1 MKSNPFDDG
10 GPEGLREDGRSPGD
24 GTAEAVTCERTPYEG
39 LPYEP
44 PRELAEAIERARPRL
59 GRLASSV
66 LFFPTIGSTNDV
78 ALAWS
83 AKASAERPA
92 LEWSVMEVAERLAL
106 ERSAKALAGRSCAR
120 SEGLVVVADEQ
131 TAGRGRRGHSWF
143 SPAGSGLYVSV
154 VLTPG
159 AARVDPP
166 RARMLLTLAAGVAL
180 VEGVEAGT
188 GLRVDLKW
196 PNDLQVSRRKLAGIL
211 AEATSVGS
219 TTDCV
224 VAGYGINVA
233 STALPPDLRDR
244 ATSLESELGRPVDR
258 NHLLVETLVALSRR
272 YEDLL
277 AGRFDAIL
285 DAWRRNAPAASG
297 ARVTWTT
304 AAGAEAG
311 VTAGID
317 DDGALLVRVGE
328 RLERI
333 VSGEVSWLY

>member
-1 MKSNPFDDG
+1 VKKSRSRHGDFVTASVSPPDDH
-10 GPEGLREDGRSPGD
+10 PL
-24 GTAEAVTCERTPYEG
+24 
-39 LPYEP
+39 

-83 AKASAERPA
+83 AKASAERPSA
-92 LEWSVMEVAERLAL
+92 RERPA
-106 ERSAKALAGRSCAR
+106 
-120 SEGLVVVADEQ
+120 EGLVVVADEQ
-131 TAGRGRRGHSWF
+131 TAGRGRRGHSWS

-154 VLTPG
+154 VLAPG
-159 AARVDPP
+159 AARADPA
-166 RARMLLTLAAGVAL
+166 RATMLLTLTAGVAL
-180 VEGVEAGT
+180 AEGVEAAT

-196 PNDLQVSRRKLAGIL
+196 PNDLQVSRRKLGGIL
-211 AEATSVGS
+211 AEATTVGS
-219 TTDCV
+219 ATGAII
-224 VAGYGINVA
+224 AGYGINIT

-258 NHLLVETLVALSRR
+258 SHLLVETLVALSRR

-285 DAWRRNAPAASG
+285 DAWRQHAPAASG

-304 AAGAEAG
+304 VAGPEAG

-317 DDGALLVRVGE
+317 DQGALLVRVGE

-333 VSGEVSWLY
+333 VSGEVIWL